1 MALAPEDRDAIV
13 EAISAGFKAAGG
25 SSSGNSSGQTA
36 DQGVN
41 FSKSLQGA
49 GEAANTLGTF
59 MYKAGGSVAAFG
71 GVVEKVA
78 PEMLGLTKVITG
90 TGSTMATYLENTQ
103 KVFQGLS
110 KTGLAFNGDLG
121 LIRQTAARARM
132 PLDQFGN
139 LMSANTANM
148 IAFGA
153 GADDGAKKFAD
164 LSNAMFEE
172 GAIDGM
178 MALGYSLKDTNEFL
192 MDFTTI
198 NRRSARFQRMNAG
211 QQAAAAAEFAKQL
224 NMVSKL
230 TGQQADDLKNELM
243 ERQNNGATQAKLRL
257 LERQGIEGVQESYNA
272 AQAELE
278 KGPEVLQNLMDD
290 LLQTGVPMSEA
301 TASFAAT
308 NKEAY
313 ALAQQAA
320 EATKAGNVE
329 EAKRL
334 SEQAAAAAL
343 EYANSEQGLRLA
355 TLSQVSDI
363 GRMQAENLEQVGPL
377 IDAINLH
384 AGKMSES
391 MGRTVGTVEAF
402 EDLTKKMTEQQAEV
416 LALEGDSQQ
425 ALKATNEAQ
434 QFLANTA
441 SAMNENLAE
450 QTRTQAIFVSAMKE
464 MAAALDSN
472 RAMEVADAIGAPLGV
487 GTDLYKDTDG
497 TTASENRETV
507 EQDTS
512 TATEQQSQQAAQEAK
527 GLFGRIYDFIF
538 GGEEDP
544 TPRAT
549 GGTISPGTT
558 YLAGERGPELITN
571 TPGTVMN
578 KDQTENVFKSD
589 SDKKSEDMKK
599 LVDAME
605 TANDQLSTL
614 IAINTKQTNLTD
626 KQIKAIKGAGN
637 LIKGI

>member
-1 MALAPEDRDAIV
+1 MALDRDDREAIV
-13 EAISAGFKAAGG
+13 DAIKDGFKGVGTGSGG
-25 SSSGNSSGQTA
+25 GQTP
-36 DQGVN
+36 DGEGVN
-41 FSKSLQGA
+41 FAKSLKGA
-49 GEAANTLGTF
+49 GEAATSLGNF
-59 MYKAGGSVAAFG
+59 MYKAGGSVAQFG
-71 GVVEKVA
+71 STLNDLA

-90 TGSTMATYLENTQ
+90 VGSTMATYMENTQ

-110 KTGLAFNGDLG
+110 KTGLSFNGDLG

-132 PLDQFGN
+132 PLDEFGN
-139 LMSANTANM
+139 LMAANTANM

-198 NRRSARFQRMNAG
+198 NRRSARFQRMEAHE
-211 QQAAAAAEFAKQL
+211 QAAAAAEFAKQL
-224 NMVSKL
+224 NIVSKL

-257 LERQGIEGVQESYNA
+257 LEQQGVEGVQESYNA

-313 ALAQQAA
+313 ALAKQAA
-320 EATKAGNVE
+320 EATKAGDTE
-329 EAKRL
+329 KARQL

-402 EDLTKKMTEQQAEV
+402 EDLTKRMTEQQAQVVAME
-416 LALEGDSQQ
+416 EDSQQ

-450 QTRTQAIFVSAMKE
+450 QTRTTKIFVDAFRE
-464 MAAALDSN
+464 MADALDSD
-472 RAMEVADAIGAPLGV
+472 RAQAVAEAAGAPLGI
-487 GTDLYKDTDG
+487 GTGIYQDDDG
-497 TTASENRETV
+497 TTASENRSTV
-507 EQDTS
+507 EQDDT
-512 TATEQQSQQAAQEAK
+512 TATEQQSTQAAQEAK
-527 GLFGRIYDFIF
+527 GLFGRIWDFIS
-538 GGEEDP
+538 GGEEDA

-549 GGTISPGTT
+549 GGTISPGAT
-558 YLAGERGPELITN
+558 YLVGERGPELITN
-571 TPGTVMN
+571 TPGTVMSN
-578 KDQTENVFKSD
+578 TQSNNAIAQATNTNNQ
-589 SDKKSEDMKK
+589 DMSK
-599 LVDAME
+599 LVNSME
-605 TANDQLSTL
+605 TANEQLSTL
-614 IAINTKQTNLTD
+614 IAINTKQAMLND
-626 KQIKAIKGAGN
+626 KQVKAIKGAGN